1 MRDLRVLV
9 RGIGETSDK
18 VEIEGAVTTLR
29 TGVSSLSDWSIE
41 RPEVQPARGRIS
53 GLPARYP
60 RRAGCPG
67 GVPTTISRRNRL
79 CSGPAR
85 LLGPATSA
93 QGALLTV
100 ARSGWDRTRWRS
112 PYPQAPR
119 GA

>member
-67 GVPTTISRRNRL
+67 GVSRTISRRNCL
-79 CSGPAR
+79 CCGTEWV
-85 LLGPATSA
+85 LGT
-93 QGALLTV
+93 ALSTHGECLYV
-100 ARSGWDRTRWRS
+100 K
-112 PYPQAPR
+112 
-119 GA
+119 